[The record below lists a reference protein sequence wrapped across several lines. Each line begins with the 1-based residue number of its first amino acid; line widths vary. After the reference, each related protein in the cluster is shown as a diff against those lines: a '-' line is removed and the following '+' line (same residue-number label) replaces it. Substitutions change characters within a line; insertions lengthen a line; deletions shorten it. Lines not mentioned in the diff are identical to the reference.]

1 MEPNGTRP
9 LTTEVFYDIETQR
22 SADEVGGWGN
32 IHLMLVSVAVSWSE
46 EDGYRHWDESATPG
60 LIEYLSRYDRII
72 SFNGDGFDSRVL
84 SHYGDNAVIMKRSF
98 DVLTDLKRRLGH
110 RLSLDSIAQ
119 ATLGMGKSADGLQA
133 IRWWKEGRTD
143 LIAEYC
149 QRDVEVLMKIVG
161 FGRNKGF
168 VKYQDKFGTEK
179 TVPVEW

>member
-1 MEPNGTRP
+1 MTRS

-46 EDGYRHWDESATPG
+46 EDGYRNWDEPAATPF
-60 LIEYLSRYDRII
+60 IEYLSRYDRII

-84 SHYGDNAVIMKRSF
+84 SHYGDVTALNKKSF

-110 RLSLDSIAQ
+110 RLSLDSIAL
-119 ATLGMGKSADGLQA
+119 ATLGLGKSADGLQA
-133 IRWWKEGRTD
+133 IRWWKEGRID
-143 LIAEYC
+143 LITEYC
-149 QRDVEVLMKIVG
+149 QRDFEVLMKIVG

-168 VKYQDKFGTEK
+168 IKFQDKFGTDK

>member
-1 MEPNGTRP
+1 MTRS

-22 SADEVGGWGN
+22 SAEEVGGWGN

-46 EDGYRHWDESATPG
+46 EDGYRHWDESATLR

-84 SHYGDNAVIMKRSF
+84 SHYGDVTVLNKKSF
-98 DVLTDLKRRLGH
+98 DVLTDLKRRVGH
-110 RLSLDSIAQ
+110 RLSLDSVAQ
-119 ATLGMGKSADGLQA
+119 ATLGLGKSADGLQA
-133 IRWWKEGRTD
+133 LRWWKEGRID
-143 LIAEYC
+143 LISEYC

-168 VKYQDKFGTEK
+168 IKFQDKFGTEK